1 MAAWPRLMHGP
12 WMCPLTYSHPQM
24 LSWIKLENV
33 EKNDALVFIRICF
46 CIFFVLVF
54 DFVWMTKAMQGSIS
68 VTGSCNRA
76 DFTVWSTT
84 EPKLIVHKEYVLPFH
99 LSSLWMCIIH
109 WNAARAQVFTKYEAK
124 ANIKSHLEQ
133 ILSHWITAI
142 RFGLF
147 IFKSTSGHVYSL
159 ETSWRVLLKID

>member
-1 MAAWPRLMHGP
+1 MFCFNLLLFPCAQIILTGWLLQCDSRLY
-12 WMCPLTYSHPQM
+12 LYLYSF
-24 LSWIKLENV
+24 IF
-33 EKNDALVFIRICF
+33 VFAF
-46 CIFFVLVF
+46 LFVLVF

-99 LSSLWMCIIH
+99 LSSLWMSIIH

-142 RFGLF
+142 RFGLS
-147 IFKSTSGHVYSL
+147 IFKSTSGHVC
-159 ETSWRVLLKID
+159 VMICLL